1 MRVTEKRITMST
13 KRTITTTEK
22 GTENTMNTFT
32 LNEKTGILTLKL
44 PVQFNK
50 NGTVLQACHL
60 SKDEGKEWQYM
71 LFEDSKG
78 NKITLYK
85 TGFNFEPKVKLS
97 KKLGIDTS
105 KLKTLS
111 TEEQDLL
118 KSILSKLA

>member
-1 MRVTEKRITMST
+1 
-13 KRTITTTEK
+13 
-22 GTENTMNTFT
+22 
-32 LNEKTGILTLKL
+32 
-44 PVQFNK
+44 
-50 NGTVLQACHL
+50 
-60 SKDEGKEWQYM
+60 M

-85 TGFNFEPKVKLS
+85 TGFNFEPKVKIS

-118 KSILSKLA
+118 KAILSKLA